1 MGYFLK
7 EHDIYVGTLFDE
19 LNVRFAPSQGKESHY
34 GGVEEM
40 VALQKEFRIFK
51 RGRSFKTS
59 VAVLNIGAFNNDVK
73 NRWHQYLEK
82 LDSYDSN
89 RKGQNGDV
97 AIVSALIKN
106 LAAAN
111 PLPVYFT
118 SHDMRGAAENRQV
131 RVLENTRPV
140 FYLEV
145 DYLTISMPMQ
155 PERVGAAEVARA
167 NAGRTARNAKAAK
180 SASLARGGKKP

>member
-7 EHDIYVGTLFDE
+7 EHDIYVGSLFDE

-73 NRWHQYLEK
+73 NRWHRYLEK
-82 LDSYDSN
+82 LDNYDSN
-89 RKGQNGDV
+89 RKGQSGDV

-131 RVLENTRPV
+131 RVLENSRPV

-167 NAGRTARNAKAAK
+167 KGGRTASPAK
-180 SASLARGGKKP
+180 GGKKKS